1 MTLVDTSVWVDHLRR
16 GVPRLVALLEE
27 GRVCC
32 HPFVVGEL
40 ACGQLGRRDHVLQL
54 LGTLPQAPAAPLPS
68 TARGCPPGPPP
79 PATTRRSACCEPT
92 ASTGKASAGSTYT
105 FLHQRCWAAVRC
117 GPGTSDWPR
126 LPREWA

>member
-54 LGTLPQAPAAPLPS
+54 LGTLPQAPAASQDEALRLLRTHS
-68 TARGCPPGPPP
+68 LHGQGL
-79 PATTRRSACCEPT
+79 
-92 ASTGKASAGSTYT
+92 GWIDVHLLASALLG
-105 FLHQRCWAAVRC
+105 RCALWTRDKRLAAAAVRV
-117 GPGTSDWPR
+117 GMTDN
-126 LPREWA
+126 